1 MEQIKTEQIK
11 TKEAGG
17 NPHGETAGTVIK
29 EVIVVEGRDDTAA
42 IKRAV
47 NAQTIET
54 HGYGIRK
61 ETWALLEKA
70 DREKGLIIFTD
81 PDFAGN
87 QIRKRLTERFPQ
99 AGQAYLSQKDALKAG
114 DIGIENA
121 APESIRQ
128 ALEKAHYSLEQ
139 EAEEFTM
146 DDLCSWGLSQG
157 SGSAEKRDRLG
168 KRLGIGYGNS
178 KRFLSR
184 MNQYGIT
191 REQVLRELENL

>member
-1 MEQIKTEQIK
+1 MEQIKKKGAGKKKQEQ
-11 TKEAGG
+11 
-17 NPHGETAGTVIK
+17 TAGKVIK

-42 IKRAV
+42 VKRAV
-47 NAQTIET
+47 DAQTIET

-61 ETWALLEKA
+61 ETWTLLEKA

-87 QIRKRLTERFPQ
+87 QIRKRLTEQFPQ
-99 AGQAYLSQKDALKAG
+99 AGQAYLSQKDALKSG

-121 APESIRQ
+121 DPESIRL
-128 ALEKAHYSLEQ
+128 ALEKAHYSLED
-139 EAEEFTM
+139 AVEEFTM
-146 DDLCSWGLSQG
+146 DDLQEWGLSRG
-157 SGSAEKRDRLG
+157 EGSAEKRDRLG

-191 REQVLRELENL
+191 REQVLCELENL

>member
-1 MEQIKTEQIK
+1 MEQIKKRETGGELHEQK
-11 TKEAGG
+11 
-17 NPHGETAGTVIK
+17 AGTVIK

-42 IKRAV
+42 VKRAV
-47 NAQTIET
+47 DARTIET

-61 ETWALLEKA
+61 ETWDLLDKA

-87 QIRKRLTERFPQ
+87 QIRKRLTERFPR

-128 ALEKAHYSLEQ
+128 ALEKAHCSLEQ
-139 EAEEFTM
+139 AVKEFTM
-146 DDLCSWGLSQG
+146 DDLRSWGLSQG

-168 KRLGIGYGNS
+168 KRLGIGYANS
-178 KRFLSR
+178 KQFLSR

-191 REQVLRELENL
+191 REQVLRELANL

>member
-1 MEQIKTEQIK
+1 MEQIKKKGAGEKKQEQ
-11 TKEAGG
+11 
-17 NPHGETAGTVIK
+17 TAGKVIK

-42 IKRAV
+42 VKRAV
-47 NAQTIET
+47 DAQTIET

-61 ETWALLEKA
+61 ETWTLLEKA

-99 AGQAYLSQKDALKAG
+99 AGQAYLSQKDALKSG

-121 APESIRQ
+121 DPESIRL
-128 ALEKAHYSLEQ
+128 ALEKAHYSLED
-139 EAEEFTM
+139 AVEEFTM
-146 DDLCSWGLSQG
+146 DDLQEWGLSRG
-157 SGSAEKRDRLG
+157 EGSAEKRDRLG

-191 REQVLRELENL
+191 REQVLCELENL